1 MSGAVRGL
9 APLQQRLD
17 NGATVIARQTP
28 THPAVTVFGS
38 VPAGS
43 GFDPEPLPGLAA
55 LTARTLDRGTATRSS
70 EALAEAFDGFGVS
83 LSLGATRHHLTFGF
97 TCLSEDLEAVLA
109 LVADVLRHPVFPAE
123 QVERRRT
130 SLITSLRQD
139 EDTPALV
146 ATNALMTLLYPAHP
160 YGRPVKGTVASVERI
175 ERHALVDFHAAHVGA
190 AGLRIVLVGDVEAE
204 RAVDLAAAVFGD
216 WDVPGGEPLELPP
229 VTPPETR
236 VERTIVMPGKSQSD
250 IAYGFVSI
258 ARRDPRYYAFL
269 VLNNILGQYG
279 LGGRLGDSIRERQ
292 GMAYYAYSAFDANVA
307 PGPLVVRAGV
317 SPANVRRA
325 IASIDEEIARM
336 AADGVTEQELADAR
350 QYLIGS
356 MPRMLETNGG
366 IASFLHSADVFG
378 LGLDYDARLPGLIAA
393 VSRDEVVDVARAFLA
408 PERAAVV
415 VAGPP
420 EGRPDQAS

>member
-1 MSGAVRGL
+1 MSGVAQGL
-9 APLQQRLD
+9 APLRQRLD
-17 NGATVIARQTP
+17 NGAIVIARQTP
-28 THPAVTVFGS
+28 THPAVTVYGS

-43 GFDPEPLPGLAA
+43 GFDPEPLLGLAS

-83 LSLGATRHHLTFGF
+83 LSLGTTRHHLTFGF
-97 TCLSEDLEAVLA
+97 TCLSEDLAAVLA
-109 LVADVLRHPVFPAE
+109 LVADVLREPVFPAE

-139 EDTPALV
+139 EDTPASV
-146 ATNALMTLLYPAHP
+146 ATNTLMALLYPAHP
-160 YGRPVKGTVASVERI
+160 YGRPVKGTVETVSRI

-190 AGLRIVLVGDVEAE
+190 AGLRVVLVGDVEAAK
-204 RAVDLAAAVFGD
+204 AVDLAAAAFGD
-216 WDVPGGEPLELPP
+216 WDVPGGQPLDPPP
-229 VTPPETR
+229 VTPPDTR
-236 VERTIVMPGKSQSD
+236 IERTIVMPGKAQSD
-250 IAYGFVSI
+250 IAYGFVSL

-292 GMAYYAYSAFDANVA
+292 GMAYYAYSTFDANVA

-317 SPANVRRA
+317 SPANVRRT
-325 IASIDEEIARM
+325 IASIDEEIARV
-336 AADGVTEQELADAR
+336 AAEGVTEQELADAKR
-350 QYLIGS
+350 YLIGS

-366 IASFLHSADVFG
+366 IASFLHAADIFD
-378 LGLDYDARLPGLIAA
+378 LGLDYDTRLPGLIAA
-393 VSRDEVVDVARAFLA
+393 VTRDDVADVARAILA
-408 PERAAVV
+408 PERAVVV

-420 EGRPDQAS
+420 EGDSDQAS